1 MRLLSFFACGS
12 LAVAAIGCG
21 HPATEGDCQR
31 IIEKAAE
38 LKLKEDNV
46 REEDIPKQIAGYK
59 EARGDEAM
67 KKCVGRTITKEA
79 LTCVE
84 MAQTSDA
91 LDKCLY

>member
-1 MRLLSFFACGS
+1 MRLLSFFACV
-12 LAVAAIGCG
+12 AVAVAVVGCG
-21 HPATEGDCQR
+21 HPATEGDCHR
-31 IIEKAAE
+31 IIEKTAE
-38 LKLKEDNV
+38 LKLREDNV
-46 REEDIPKQIAGYK
+46 REEDISKQIAGYK

-84 MAQTSDA
+84 MAQSSDG